1 MTIGNRIKS
10 IRESKG
16 ISQVDLANAV
26 KISKQTLYKY
36 ENGIITNIPSDKI
49 EGIANFLRI
58 SPSYLMGW
66 DGKKNSKL
74 LSPTI
79 TDNTITFP
87 VFGEVA
93 AGYDEIAVEDWS
105 GETIEIPASY
115 LKGRDKSEFFVLS
128 VKGNS
133 MYPQYQSGD
142 RVLVLKQ
149 NTLNRSGDVGVI
161 LYDSEY
167 ATLKRVEYVYGEDW
181 MRLIPINPEYI
192 PKLIEGADL
201 EQCRVL
207 GVPRLIIREL
217 A

>member
-1 MTIGNRIKS
+1 MNRITELRLKMKKS
-10 IRESKG
+10 MMQVAKDLSIPYTTFVNYEKGEREPNSEML
-16 ISQVDLANAV
+16 IELANYFSV
-26 KISKQTLYKY
+26 SVDYLI
-36 ENGIITNIPSDKI
+36 GRSDDS
-49 EGIANFLRI
+49 FSR
-58 SPSYLMGW
+58 
-66 DGKKNSKL
+66 KL
-74 LSPTI
+74 SSPTI

-161 LYDSEY
+161 LYGSDY

-207 GVPRLIIREL
+207 GVPRLIIRDL